1 MMRRPPRSTLF
12 PYATLFRSAH
22 VARVDPAVLQGP
34 GLGLGLVPVALEVA
48 GAADGDLAHFAGR
61 HGLAGLGVDDA
72 HRSAEHTSGLH
83 SPHHLVCRLLLDN
96 KHFTMIS

>member
-34 GLGLGLVPVALEVA
+34 GRGLGLVPVALEVA

-61 HGLAGLGVDDA
+61 QGLAGLGVDDA
-72 HRSAEHTSGLH
+72 H
-83 SPHHLVCRLLLDN
+83 LVAVQRLAVRAPADEVRIIDQIGRA
-96 KHFTMIS
+96 HV